1 MTAPPTVP
9 LEAPHPDSAGG
20 RDARGPPLGRQVLS
34 NASSTRCGAVAT
46 SDLDIVRR
54 GDDSSATQLS
64 GRRLRPAAEQGERG
78 CATHQEGPRPAPG
91 PAVVA
96 F

>member
-1 MTAPPTVP
+1 MDAI
-9 LEAPHPDSAGG
+9 LEDHPGVVKSFPH
-20 RDARGPPLGRQVLS
+20 
-34 NASSTRCGAVAT
+34 ASSTRCGAVAA

-64 GRRLRPAAEQGERG
+64 GRRLRPAAEQEERG
-78 CATHQEGPRPAPG
+78 CATHQEGPRRSPG